1 MRPRIAMF
9 FLAAALGLFVSVH
22 FASAQDKQ
30 PASSPLEVMA
40 QFSPDL
46 GADCIGGEDITLQL
60 HYVGAQPLRGY
71 LVEVALTDATTG
83 GFFLGKNIQEI
94 RNSREPLIAS
104 DAEWTRTFCSP
115 IPETYGGHPVAVTPK
130 VDVLKFEDGLNWGP
144 AALPASHR
152 LIGTFDG
159 MDFVA
164 KETSQLERFVSPI
177 LPEREPLPLEDTQ
190 SQTIGPLKIESG
202 VWRDDRGRDM
212 LAVNVTNVSDTPYP
226 RISPYDFFFDP
237 ATGDRIRRV
246 STKQL
251 ETHGNSSDYLA
262 PGATWV
268 ADPRKFSYLPDGTL
282 ASYKINLTWL
292 FLLMAP
298 HSARRG
304 LRSHTKLWA
313 CSAASTQQI
322 SWAGRLLRV
331 NRSNNCC

>member
-212 LAVNVTNVSDTPYP
+212 LAVNVTNVSDTPIRGYLLTTSFSIP
-226 RISPYDFFFDP
+226 RPAIVSAASPPSNSKRTEIHRTISRP
-237 ATGDRIRRV
+237 ARPGLPIPGSSRICPTALSPV
-246 STKQL
+246 TK
-251 ETHGNSSDYLA
+251 SI
-262 PGATWV
+262 W
-268 ADPRKFSYLPDGTL
+268 
-282 ASYKINLTWL
+282 TWL